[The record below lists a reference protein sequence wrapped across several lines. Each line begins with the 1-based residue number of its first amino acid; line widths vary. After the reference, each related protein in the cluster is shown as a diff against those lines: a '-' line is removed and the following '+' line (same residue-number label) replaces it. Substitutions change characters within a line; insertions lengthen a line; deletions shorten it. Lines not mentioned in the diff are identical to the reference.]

1 MPALL
6 AQKNYQEAKM
16 KRLIVLLTILS
27 VLGFAYAVF
36 AGEGAP
42 PITETIPVQ
51 AHVNCWVKLEV
62 TDSPDLLTFSGPYPE
77 TEATTFSTHKETNC
91 DVWYKAEVT
100 QDLTMGTSTIPTYIE
115 HGNNLCPS
123 DQKLVTLFNPAGSV
137 WDDTFSVCGKAATPP
152 LAGDYSG
159 VITLTVTE

>member
-1 MPALL
+1 
-6 AQKNYQEAKM
+6 M

-62 TDSPDLLTFSGPYPE
+62 TQTPGLLTFTGPYPE

-100 QDLTMGTSTIPTYIE
+100 QDLTMGTSTISTYIE
-115 HGNNLCPS
+115 YGNNNCPS
-123 DQKLVTLFNPAGSV
+123 NGKLVTLFNEAGSV
-137 WDDTFSVCGKAATPP
+137 YNDTFSVCGKADTPP

-159 VITLTVTE
+159 LITLTVTQ